1 MMNQATE
8 PTYQPPAVPLDEE
21 TRLHSLRELKLLDT
35 EPEDR
40 FDRVVRLAAS
50 IFKVPIAY
58 IALVDRDRQWFK
70 AQTGMCATQT
80 TREVSFCGHAI
91 LEDSALVI
99 PDARQDARF
108 AGNPLVTG
116 EPFVRF
122 YAGQPVRAPDGSK
135 VGTLCLVD
143 HEPRELAENEFKVL
157 QQLGDLVE
165 HEFGLFDLITAQD
178 DLIRVKE
185 ELLESK
191 REVERLFSDLSEEKA
206 KTDRLLLNILP
217 ERIAE
222 ELKERGAVRAERH
235 ESACVL
241 FADFTNFTAESAN
254 YDPEALVA
262 ELNECFSEFDEIVN
276 RHGIEK
282 LKTLGDGY
290 LCAGGLGCSEN
301 LQHLELLR
309 VAFDICDFVRRR
321 RDSRDGKYWDVRV
334 GIHAGPLVAGVVGK
348 SKFAY
353 DIWGDTVNTASRM
366 ETASEP
372 GRINVSAAFQQLV
385 SEHADFKFRGALPVK
400 GKETMDMFFVNK
412 LL

>member
-1 MMNQATE
+1 MSATSDLG
-8 PTYQPPAVPLDEE
+8 YQPPAVPLDEE

-35 EPEDR
+35 EPEER
-40 FDRVVRLAAS
+40 FDRVVKLAAAV
-50 IFKVPIAY
+50 FQVPIAY

-80 TREVSFCGHAI
+80 SRDVSFCGHAI
-91 LEDSALVI
+91 LQDAPLVI
-99 PDARQDARF
+99 PDAKKDPRF
-108 AGNPLVTG
+108 AGNPMVTG
-116 EPFVRF
+116 DPFVRF
-122 YAGQPVRAPDGSK
+122 YAGLPVEAPQGGK

-143 HEPRELAENEFKVL
+143 HEPRELNDKDLKVL
-157 QQLGDLVE
+157 RQLGDLVE

-191 REVERLFSDLSEEKA
+191 REVERLFSDLSAEKA

-222 ELKERGAVRAERH
+222 ELKERGAVKAERH
-235 ESACVL
+235 ECACVL
-241 FADFTNFTAESAN
+241 FADFTNFTAESEK
-254 YDPEALVA
+254 YTPEDLVT
-262 ELNECFSEFDEIVN
+262 ELNECFTEFDDIVT

-290 LCAGGLGCSEN
+290 LCAGGLVCADGS
-301 LQHLELLR
+301 QHVELLR
-309 VAFDICDFVRRR
+309 VAFEICDFISRRR
-321 RDSRDGKYWDVRV
+321 KEKDGMYWDVRV

-366 ETASEP
+366 ESASEP
-372 GRINVSAAFQQLV
+372 GRVNVSGAFEELV
-385 SEHADFKFRGALPVK
+385 RDHADCESRGDLPVK
-400 GKETMDMFFVNK
+400 GKETMEMFFVRR
-412 LL
+412 LR